1 MILSDKYQVAIDALE
16 DLEADIML
24 CASVNPDSWI
34 EILEVKNF
42 IIEQKEEFE
51 KCNKEKLRK
60 LN

>member
-1 MILSDKYQVAIDALE
+1 MILSDKYQIAIDALE
-16 DLEADIML
+16 DLETDIML

-34 EILEVKNF
+34 GISEVKNF